1 MGVTH
6 SLDENQVARVSTAL
20 RDSAE
25 AIQGI
30 NNKFDEIDDH
40 WRTVQDFNSAISVK
54 VQDTLESMQRLDSTV
69 NSCVETVLDTII
81 TSTDELTTAL
91 EATVK
96 SIQKIDLQRE
106 MNQLPKA
113 IIPLAIP

>member
-6 SLDENQVARVSTAL
+6 SLDENQVERVSKAL
-20 RDSAE
+20 KDSAD

-30 NNKFDEIDDH
+30 NNKFDEIDEH
-40 WRTVQDFNSAISVK
+40 WRTVQEFNEGISMK
-54 VQDTLESMQRLDSTV
+54 IQDTLESLQRLDSTV
-69 NSCVETVLDTII
+69 NSCVETVLETVI

-96 SIQKIDLQRE
+96 SIQKIDVHRE
-106 MNQLPKA
+106 
-113 IIPLAIP
+113 